1 MAGKSTGWTINLGR
15 LREAGDMTVIA
26 LITLTLAG
34 GWLCF
39 ICGAPRPV
47 LSMSLLGQFDE
58 GDDQ

>member
-1 MAGKSTGWTINLGR
+1 MVDESTGWAIDLEC

-58 GDDQ
+58 GDDR